1 MRATLMLGL
10 ALALSAT
17 LPAGAAAQ
25 KHYKDL
31 VYPPLRELVV
41 PPVERVDLPN
51 GLALY
56 LLEDRSL
63 PKIEGLMLVR
73 TGSRFEPKE
82 KVGLTSILGQVLR
95 TGGSTNRSGEEVDRL
110 LENAGASVETQ
121 IGVSAGS
128 ASVFALKEDLPLVLE
143 ILADLVRNPA
153 LPEDK
158 IELAKVQERTGIAR
172 RNDDVG
178 EIAGREFA
186 KLLYGADSPYA
197 RVAEYA
203 TIEAITR
210 EDLAAFHR
218 DYFQPNRISLGLWGD
233 FDSAEVRSLVE
244 RHFGSWTKGAKGT
257 VRPDPIPPVAS
268 NKGRTIA
275 FVEKDDVN
283 QTQIRIG
290 HLGGRIDDPDYF
302 ALSVMT
308 EILGGGFTSRLF
320 QTIRSQRG
328 LAYHASA
335 RWAAGY
341 DHPGSF
347 VAVSSTK
354 SESTVETVRGIL
366 EEVERISREPV
377 TEEELRLAKDGIL
390 NSFVFNFDGKGEIV
404 GRLMT
409 YDYYGYPRDFLQT
422 YQKSVERV
430 TVEDVRRAAV
440 KHVHPEELIVLAVGR
455 DDDFDAPLA
464 TLGEMRAIDI
474 KIPPPP
480 GVETPPP
487 GAGDAALG
495 GELLKKFAAASGEA
509 GASMGGFRLEGESE
523 LETPQGK
530 LPARFQI
537 DFEAPDRYREATV
550 LPFGEVVT
558 VLAGDA
564 AWATTPRG
572 TADLN
577 SDQKRRAREGLYR
590 HYLGLLWAAANGRV
604 SARSLDG
611 ASDVALDVE
620 GVSMR
625 GSFDPATGRL
635 LSLTLA
641 GTSLEGVPVE
651 EKREFSGFENSGYPT
666 EVRIF
671 HDGKPAATTRIA
683 KVTLNPVSAPA
694 LFSRPESR

>member
-1 MRATLMLGL
+1 MRAALLGL
-10 ALALSAT
+10 AVSAALCSGT
-17 LPAGAAAQ
+17 AAAQ

-31 VYPPLRELVV
+31 VYPPLREIVIPEV
-41 PPVERVDLPN
+41 KPIDLPN

-63 PKIEGLMLVR
+63 PKVEGVMLVR
-73 TGSRFEPKE
+73 TGSRLEPRE
-82 KVGLTSILGQVLR
+82 KVGLASILGQVLR
-95 TGGSTNRSGEEVDRL
+95 TGGSTSRTGEEVDRL

-143 ILADLVRNPA
+143 ILSDLVRNPA

-158 IELAKVQERTGIAR
+158 IELAKVQERTSIAR

-186 KLLYGADSPYA
+186 KLLYADSPYA
-197 RVAEYA
+197 GVPEYA

-210 EDLAAFHR
+210 EDLVAFHR
-218 DYFQPNRISLGLWGD
+218 EYFHPDRVLLGLWGD
-233 FDSAEVRSLVE
+233 FDSGEVRELVE
-244 RHFGSWTKGAKGT
+244 RHFGSWAKG
-257 VRPDPIPPVAS
+257 PGGDPQRDRIPPVDAK
-268 NKGRTIA
+268 KGRTIA

-290 HLGGRIDDPDYF
+290 HLDGRIDDPDYF
-302 ALSVMT
+302 ALSVMA
-308 EILGGGFTSRLF
+308 EILGGGFSSRLF
-320 QTIRSQRG
+320 QTVRTQRG

-335 RWAAGY
+335 RWGAAY
-341 DHPGSF
+341 DYPGSF
-347 VAVSSTK
+347 SASSSTK
-354 SESTVETVRGIL
+354 SESTVETIRAIL
-366 EEVERISREPV
+366 EEIERISREPV
-377 TEEELRLAKDGIL
+377 TEDELRLAKDGIL

-409 YDYYGYPRDFLQT
+409 YDYYGYPRDFLST
-422 YQKSVERV
+422 YQKSVEQV
-430 TVEDVRRAAV
+430 TVEDVRRAAA
-440 KHVHPEELIVLAVGR
+440 KHLDPEELIVLAVGR
-455 DDDFDAPLA
+455 DDDFDAPLS
-464 TLGEMRAIDI
+464 TLGEVTKIDVT
-474 KIPPPP
+474 IPAPPKP
-480 GVETPPP
+480 ASPPP

-495 GELLKKFAAASGEA
+495 DELLKKFVAASGEA

-523 LETPQGK
+523 IETEQGK

-558 VLAGDA
+558 VLNADS

-572 TADLN
+572 TSDLN
-577 SDQKRRAREGLYR
+577 ADQKRRAREGIYR
-590 HYLGLLWAAANGRV
+590 QYLGLLWAAANGRV
-604 SARSLDG
+604 KASALDG
-611 ASDVALDVE
+611 ASDVALEVE

-625 GSFDPATGRL
+625 GSFDPETGRL
-635 LSLTLA
+635 SSLTFP

-651 EKREFSGFENSGYPT
+651 EKREFSGFESGPYPT
-666 EVRIF
+666 EVRIS
-671 HDGKPAATTRIA
+671 HDGKPAATTRVA
-683 KVTLNPVSAPA
+683 KVTLNPEASAD
-694 LFSRPESR
+694 LFARPRAEKP

>member
-1 MRATLMLGL
+1 MRALVLGF
-10 ALALSAT
+10 ALSVS
-17 LPAGAAAQ
+17 LPAAAQ
-25 KHYKDL
+25 KHYKEL
-31 VYPPLRELVV
+31 AYPPLRELVV
-41 PPVERVDLPN
+41 PEVKRIDLPN

-73 TGSRFEPKE
+73 TGSRLEPEE

-95 TGGSTNRSGEEVDRL
+95 TGGSTGRSGDEVDRL

-128 ASVFALKEDLPLVLE
+128 ASVFALREDLPLVLE

-197 RVAEYA
+197 RVSEYA

-218 DYFQPNRISLGLWGD
+218 DYFQPNRILLGLWGD
-233 FDSAEVRSLVE
+233 FDSAAVRSLVE
-244 RHFGSWTKGAKGT
+244 RHFGSWPKGEP
-257 VRPDPIPPVAS
+257 RRDPIPPVDA
-268 NKGRTIA
+268 KTGRTVA

-302 ALSVMT
+302 ALSVMA
-308 EILGGGFTSRLF
+308 EILGGGFSSRLF
-320 QTIRSQRG
+320 QTIRTQRG

-335 RWAAGY
+335 RWGAGY
-341 DHPGSF
+341 DYPGVFS
-347 VAVSSTK
+347 ASSSTK
-354 SESTVETVRGIL
+354 SESTVETIRGIV
-366 EEVERISREPV
+366 EEIERIGKEPV

-409 YDYYGYPRDFLQT
+409 YHYYGYPRDFLQT

-430 TVEDVRRAAV
+430 IVEDVRRAAA
-440 KHVHPEELIVLAVGR
+440 KHVQADELVVLAVGR
-455 DDDFDAPLA
+455 DDDFDAPLS
-464 TLGEMRAIDI
+464 TLGEVTTIDI
-474 KIPPPP
+474 TIPSPPQAAA
-480 GVETPPP
+480 PPP

-495 GELLKKFAAASGEA
+495 GEVLKKFAASGEA
-509 GASMGGFRLEGESE
+509 IRGFRLEGESE
-523 LETPQGK
+523 IETQQGK
-530 LPARFQI
+530 LPARFQV
-537 DFEAPDRYREATV
+537 DFEAPDRYRESTV

-558 VLAGDA
+558 VLNADT

-572 TADLN
+572 TQDLN
-577 SDQKRRAREGLYR
+577 TDQKRRAREGLYR
-590 HYLGLLWAAANGRV
+590 HYLGLRWAAANGRV
-604 SARSLDG
+604 KASALDG
-611 ASDVALDVE
+611 ASDVALEVE

-625 GSFDPATGRL
+625 GSFDAETGRL

-651 EKREFSGFENSGYPT
+651 EKREFSGFESGNYPS
-666 EVRIF
+666 EVRIS
-671 HDGKPAATTRIA
+671 HDGKPAAMTRIA
-683 KVTLNPVSAPA
+683 KVTLNPEASAD
-694 LFSRPESR
+694 LFARPQAAKP

>member
-1 MRATLMLGL
+1 MMRALVLGVAFSV
-10 ALALSAT
+10 AL
-17 LPAGAAAQ
+17 PAAAQ

-73 TGSRFEPKE
+73 TGSRLEPKE

-95 TGGSTNRSGEEVDRL
+95 TGGSTSRSGEEVDRL

-128 ASVFALKEDLPLVLE
+128 ASVFALKEDLPLVLD

-186 KLLYGADSPYA
+186 KLLYGVDSPYA
-197 RVAEYA
+197 RDPEYA
-203 TIEAITR
+203 TIDAITR
-210 EDLAAFHR
+210 EDLVAFHR
-218 DYFQPNRISLGLWGD
+218 DYFQPNRIRLGLWGD

-244 RHFGSWTKGAKGT
+244 RHFGTWTKGAKGELP
-257 VRPDPIPPVAS
+257 RDPIPPVDA
-268 NKGRTIA
+268 KRGRTVA

-302 ALSVMT
+302 ALSVMA
-308 EILGGGFTSRLF
+308 EILGGGFSSRLF
-320 QTIRSQRG
+320 QTIRTQRG

-335 RWAAGY
+335 RWGAAY
-341 DHPGSF
+341 DYPGVFS
-347 VAVSSTK
+347 ASSSTK
-354 SESTVETVRGIL
+354 SESTVETIHGIVD
-366 EEVERISREPV
+366 EIERISKEPV

-390 NSFVFNFDGKGEIV
+390 NSFVFNFDGKSEIV

-409 YDYYGYPRDFLQT
+409 YDYYGFPRDFLST

-430 TVEDVRRAAV
+430 TVEDVRRAAAR
-440 KHVHPEELIVLAVGR
+440 HLHPEELIVLAVGR
-455 DDDFDAPLA
+455 DDDFDAPLS
-464 TLGEMRAIDI
+464 TLGEVRTIDI
-474 KIPPPP
+474 AIPPSPAA
-480 GVETPPP
+480 EAPPP
-487 GAGDAALG
+487 GAGDAAR
-495 GELLKKFAAASGEA
+495 GEEVLAKFVASAGESA
-509 GASMGGFRLEGESE
+509 IKGFRIEGESE

-530 LPARFQI
+530 LPAQFQI
-537 DFEAPDRYREATV
+537 DFAAPDRYRESTV

-558 VLAGDA
+558 VVSADS
-564 AWATTPRG
+564 AWASTPRG
-572 TADLN
+572 TQDLN
-577 SDQKRRAREGLYR
+577 ADQKRRAREGLYR
-590 HYLGLLWAAANGRV
+590 HYLGFLWAAANGLV
-604 SARSLDG
+604 KANALDG
-611 ASDVALDVE
+611 ASDVALEVE

-625 GSFDPATGRL
+625 GSFDPASGRL

-651 EKREFSGFENSGYPT
+651 EKREFSGFENGLYPT
-666 EVRIF
+666 EIRIS

-683 KVTLNPVSAPA
+683 KVTLNPGSAPE

>member
-1 MRATLMLGL
+1 MRALVLGF
-10 ALALSAT
+10 ALSVS
-17 LPAGAAAQ
+17 LPAAAQ
-25 KHYKDL
+25 KHYKEL
-31 VYPPLRELVV
+31 AYPPLRELVV
-41 PPVERVDLPN
+41 PEVKRIDLPN

-63 PKIEGLMLVR
+63 PKIEGVMLIR
-73 TGSRFEPKE
+73 TGSRLEPGDKA
-82 KVGLTSILGQVLR
+82 GLASVLGQVIR
-95 TGGSTNRSGEEVDRL
+95 TGGSTSRSGEEVDRL

-121 IGVSAGS
+121 IGTSSGS

-143 ILADLVRNPA
+143 ILADLVQNPA

-197 RVAEYA
+197 GVSEYA

-210 EDLAAFHR
+210 EDLVAFHR
-218 DYFQPNRISLGLWGD
+218 EHFQPNRILLGLWGD
-233 FDSAEVRSLVE
+233 FDSAAVRSLVE
-244 RHFGSWTKGAKGT
+244 RHFGSWANGEVQPPRAVPSAGAKRG
-257 VRPDPIPPVAS
+257 
-268 NKGRTIA
+268 KTIA

-302 ALSVMT
+302 AMSVVA
-308 EILGGGFTSRLF
+308 EILGGGFSSRLF
-320 QTIRSQRG
+320 QTIRTQRG

-335 RWAAGY
+335 RWGAAY
-341 DHPGSF
+341 DYPGSF
-347 VAVSSTK
+347 VAASSTK
-354 SESTVETVRGIL
+354 SESTVETIRGIV
-366 EEVERISREPV
+366 EEIERISREPV

-430 TVEDVRRAAV
+430 TVEDVRRAAA
-440 KHVHPEELIVLAVGR
+440 KHLHPEELIVLAVGR
-455 DDDFDAPLA
+455 DDDFDAPLSR
-464 TLGEMRAIDI
+464 LGEVRTIDI
-474 KIPPPP
+474 TIPPPP
-480 GVETPPP
+480 GAEAPPP
-487 GAGDAALG
+487 GAGDAAS
-495 GELLKKFAAASGEA
+495 GEDILKKFAASAGEA
-509 GASMGGFRLEGESE
+509 AIQGFRIEGESE

-530 LPARFQI
+530 LPAQFQI
-537 DFEAPDRYREATV
+537 DFAAPDRYREAIV

-558 VLAGDA
+558 VVSADS
-564 AWATTPRG
+564 AWASTPRG
-572 TADLN
+572 TSDLN

-590 HYLGLLWAAANGRV
+590 HYLGFLWAAANGLV
-604 SARSLDG
+604 KANALDG
-611 ASDVALDVE
+611 ASDVALEVE

-625 GSFDPATGRL
+625 GSFDPASGRL

-651 EKREFSGFENSGYPT
+651 EKREFSGFENGLYPT
-666 EVRIF
+666 EIRIS

-683 KVTLNPVSAPA
+683 KVTLNPGSAPE

>member
-1 MRATLMLGL
+1 MMRALALGL
-10 ALALSAT
+10 ALSVT
-17 LPAGAAAQ
+17 TPAAAQ
-25 KHYKDL
+25 KHYKEL

-41 PPVERVDLPN
+41 PDVKRVDLPN

-63 PKIEGLMLVR
+63 PKVEGVMLIR
-73 TGSRFEPKE
+73 TGSRFEPGE
-82 KVGLTSILGQVLR
+82 KVGLASILGQVIR
-95 TGGSTNRSGEEVDRL
+95 TGGSTSRSGEEVDRL
-110 LENAGASVETQ
+110 LENAGAAVETQ
-121 IGVSAGS
+121 IGTSSGS
-128 ASVFALKEDLPLVLE
+128 ASVFALEEDLPLVLE

-158 IELAKVQERTGIAR
+158 IELAKVQERTSIAR
-172 RNDDVG
+172 RNDDVS

-197 RVAEYA
+197 AVAEYS
-203 TIEAITR
+203 TIEAVTR

-218 DYFQPNRISLGLWGD
+218 AYFQPNRVLLGLWGD
-233 FDSAEVRSLVE
+233 FDSEEVRGLVE
-244 RHFGSWTKGAKGT
+244 RHFGSWANGTAPSAPAPHVDAAK
-257 VRPDPIPPVAS
+257 A
-268 NKGRTIA
+268 RTIA

-302 ALSVMT
+302 AMSVVA
-308 EILGGGFTSRLF
+308 EILGGGFSSRLF
-320 QTIRSQRG
+320 QTIRTQRG

-335 RWAAGY
+335 RWAAAY
-341 DHPGSF
+341 DYPGSF
-347 VAVSSTK
+347 VAASSTK
-354 SESTVETVRGIL
+354 SESTVETIRGIV
-366 EEVERISREPV
+366 EEIERIHREPV

-430 TVEDVRRAAV
+430 TVEDVHRAAA
-440 KHVHPEELIVLAVGR
+440 KHLHPEDLVVLAVGR
-455 DDDFDAPLA
+455 DDDFDAPLS
-464 TLGEMRAIDI
+464 TLGEVRAIDVT
-474 KIPPPP
+474 IPPPSRAEAP
-480 GVETPPP
+480 SA
-487 GAGDAALG
+487 GAGDSALG
-495 GELLKKFAAASGEA
+495 GELLKRFAATSGQEIQ
-509 GASMGGFRLEGESE
+509 GFRLEGESE
-523 LETPQGK
+523 IETPQGK
-530 LPARFQI
+530 LPARFQV
-537 DFEAPDRYREATV
+537 DFQAPDRYRESTV

-558 VLAGDA
+558 VLAGDD

-572 TADLN
+572 TSDLN
-577 SDQKRRAREGLYR
+577 PDQKRRAREGLNR

-604 SARSLDG
+604 KAAALAG
-611 ASDVALDVE
+611 ASDVALEVD

-625 GSFDPATGRL
+625 ASFDPASGRL

-641 GTSLEGVPVE
+641 GTNLEGVPVE
-651 EKREFSGFENSGYPT
+651 EKREFSGFESGPCPT

-683 KVTLNPVSAPA
+683 KVTLNPPPSVE
-694 LFSRPESR
+694 LFSRSDAR

>member
-1 MRATLMLGL
+1 MLASIL
-10 ALALSAT
+10 ALALSAV
-17 LPAGAAAQ
+17 PQ

-73 TGSRFEPKE
+73 TGSRLEPKG
-82 KVGLTSILGQVLR
+82 KVGLASILGQVLR
-95 TGGSTNRSGEEVDRL
+95 TGGSASRPGEEVDRL

-128 ASVFALKEDLPLVLE
+128 ASVFALKQDLPLALE

-186 KLLYGADSPYA
+186 KLLYGAESAYA
-197 RVAEYA
+197 RVPEYE
-203 TIEAITR
+203 TIDAITR
-210 EDLAAFHR
+210 DDLVAFHR
-218 DYFQPNRISLGLWGD
+218 DYFQPKRILLGLWGD
-233 FDSAEVRSLVE
+233 FDSAEVRGLVE
-244 RHFGSWTKGAKGT
+244 RHFGSWANGPGRDA
-257 VRPDPIPPVAS
+257 RLDSIPPVDA
-268 NKGRTIA
+268 KRGPTVA

-302 ALSVMT
+302 ALSVMA
-308 EILGGGFTSRLF
+308 EILGGGFSSRLF
-320 QTIRSQRG
+320 QTIRTQRG

-335 RWAAGY
+335 RWGAAY
-341 DHPGSF
+341 DYPGVFS
-347 VAVSSTK
+347 ASSSTK
-354 SESTVETVRGIL
+354 SESTVETIRGIVD
-366 EEVERISREPV
+366 EIERISKEPV

-409 YDYYGYPRDFLQT
+409 YDYYGFPRDFLST

-430 TVEDVRRAAV
+430 TVEDVRRAAA

-455 DDDFDAPLA
+455 DDDFDAPLS
-464 TLGEMRAIDI
+464 TLGEVRAIDI
-474 KIPPPP
+474 SIPQPP
-480 GVETPPP
+480 GAEAPPP
-487 GAGDAALG
+487 GAGDAARG
-495 GELLKKFAAASGEA
+495 DELLKKFVASADTEIK
-509 GASMGGFRLEGESE
+509 GFRLEGASE
-523 LETPQGK
+523 LETLQGK
-530 LPARFQI
+530 LSARFQI

-558 VLAGDA
+558 VLSGDS

-572 TADLN
+572 TQDLN

-590 HYLGLLWAAANGRV
+590 HYLGLLWAAASGRV
-604 SARSLDG
+604 SAR
-611 ASDVALDVE
+611 ALDDANDVVLE
-620 GVSMR
+620 VDGVSMR

-635 LSLTLA
+635 LALTLA
-641 GTSLEGVPVE
+641 GTSLEGMPVE
-651 EKREFSGFENSGYPT
+651 EKREFAGFESGQYPS
-666 EVRIF
+666 EIRIF

-683 KVTLNPVSAPA
+683 KVTVNPEAGDD
-694 LFSRPESR
+694 LFARPQAAKP

>member
-1 MRATLMLGL
+1 MRAALSVGL
-10 ALALSAT
+10 AALALSA
-17 LPAGAAAQ
+17 LPATAQ
-25 KHYKDL
+25 KHYKEL

-63 PKIEGLMLVR
+63 PKVEGLMLVH
-73 TGSRFEPKE
+73 TGSRLEPKE

-197 RVAEYA
+197 GVSEYA

-218 DYFQPNRISLGLWGD
+218 DYFQPNRILLGLWGD

-244 RHFGSWTKGAKGT
+244 RHFGTWTKGPA
-257 VRPDPIPPVAS
+257 RRDPIPPVDA
-268 NKGRTIA
+268 KRGRTIA

-302 ALSVMT
+302 ALSVMA
-308 EILGGGFTSRLF
+308 EILGGGFSSRLF
-320 QTIRSQRG
+320 QTIRTQRG

-335 RWAAGY
+335 RWGAAY
-341 DHPGSF
+341 DYPGVFS
-347 VAVSSTK
+347 ASSSTK
-354 SESTVETVRGIL
+354 SETTVETIRGIVD
-366 EEVERISREPV
+366 EIERISKEPV

-409 YDYYGYPRDFLQT
+409 YDYYGFPRDFLQT

-430 TVEDVRRAAV
+430 TVEDVRRAAA

-455 DDDFDAPLA
+455 DDDFDAPLS
-464 TLGEMRAIDI
+464 TLGEVRTIDI
-474 KIPPPP
+474 TIPPPP
-480 GVETPPP
+480 GTEAPPP
-487 GAGDAALG
+487 GAGDAA
-495 GELLKKFAAASGEA
+495 SGEEILKRFVASA
-509 GASMGGFRLEGESE
+509 GEAAIKGFRIEGESE

-530 LPARFQI
+530 LPAQFQI
-537 DFEAPDRYREATV
+537 DFAAPDRYREATV

-558 VLAGDA
+558 VLSADS

-572 TADLN
+572 TQDLN

-590 HYLGLLWAAANGRV
+590 HYLGLLWAAANGHV
-604 SARSLDG
+604 KASALDG
-611 ASDVALDVE
+611 ASDVALEVD

-625 GSFDPATGRL
+625 GSFDPASGRL

-651 EKREFSGFENSGYPT
+651 EKREFSSFESGQYPS
-666 EVRIF
+666 EIRIF

-683 KVTLNPVSAPA
+683 RVTLNPRSVPE